1 MKTSEFT
8 NKPILNAIK
17 KELKNW
23 NRDLML
29 KKKMIR
35 DILNYK
41 VQFLSIFLMAFIG
54 VFVFTGML
62 AETNSL
68 ETTIDNYYEDSNLA
82 DGWIYSNYLSFDEF
96 VEQVDLLGATTQ
108 MERQLVVPSQAKLEN
123 NPDITLHF
131 VENNTISKFYLI
143 EGDPLDIND
152 SEGVWLDKKFA
163 EARNLSIGDTIAFES
178 NGIVIEKEIIG
189 LGDSPEYIY
198 RATASSAVPNYTS
211 SGFAYLSHK
220 AFPSQDIP
228 YNVLNVKFKGTPETY
243 SELLSYRLDGYYTAY
258 LPQYYQYS
266 ANVVSDAISQQTSLS
281 FVFPPLFIM
290 LSMLMLLTT
299 MKRIITHQR
308 TQIGVLKANGFTD
321 RKITMHYLLSGFI
334 LVTLGSTLGLI
345 LGPMFIH
352 MITFQSR
359 SFYFTFPYWSAT
371 GFLKFISIII
381 FMGAISLIVSY
392 TSIKDI
398 INEPPSIIIKPKAPK
413 LITSNAFEKMKIWKK
428 LPFNVRWNY
437 RDSKRNKFR
446 SAMTIIGVIGCT
458 VLLING
464 FGIYEQINISKDWYF
479 NDINN
484 FESKLIIDDIGIDQI
499 DTIVKD
505 VDGEKIM
512 DTSIEISTN
521 ETQLGSLLVFEGKDL
536 IKITDGNRKKIEL
549 GSDEVSIS
557 QKMADSL
564 GVKVGDT
571 VEFHIVGSD
580 KSAKVKIDK
589 IHASPFSQGLVMST
603 DKLEK
608 LGLNYTPTSIVTA
621 QHVNKSYDGI
631 KSILYSE
638 DLIEGWDAMQKTSIQ
653 IITAM
658 LVFAIVLA
666 IVILY
671 NMNLM
676 SFIESEKD
684 IATLKVLG
692 FKSKYLTKLLATQ
705 SLFFIIIGFILGI
718 PIGYYILKVLLFGF
732 GKKFYF
738 VPNISIANIVF
749 TFAIIIS
756 VSIVMNLFFL
766 RKIRTM
772 DMVDSLKDLN
782 S

>member
-1 MKTSEFT
+1 
-8 NKPILNAIK
+8 
-17 KELKNW
+17 
-23 NRDLML
+23 ML

-54 VFVFTGML
+54 IFVFTGML

-108 MERQLVVPSQAKLEN
+108 MDRQLVLPSQAKLEN

-143 EGDPLDIND
+143 EGEPLDIND

-163 EARNLSIGDTIAFES
+163 EARNLSIGDTISFES
-178 NGIVIEKEIIG
+178 NGIVIEKEIKG
-189 LGDSPEYIY
+189 LGDSPEYVY
-198 RATASSAVPNYTS
+198 RVTASSAVPNYTS

-220 AFPSQDIP
+220 AFPSEDIP
-228 YNVLNVKFKGTPETY
+228 YNVLNVKFKGSPETY
-243 SELLSYRLDGYYTAY
+243 AELLSYRLEGYYTAF
-258 LPQYYQYS
+258 LPQSYQYS
-266 ANVVSDAISQQTSLS
+266 VNVVSDTISQQTSLS

-299 MKRIITHQR
+299 MKRIITNQR
-308 TQIGVLKANGFTD
+308 TQIGVLKANGFTN
-321 RKITMHYLLSGFI
+321 RTITKHYLLSGFI
-334 LVTLGSTLGLI
+334 LVTLGSVLGLI
-345 LGPMFIH
+345 LGPMFLH
-352 MITFQSR
+352 MITFESR
-359 SFYFTFPYWSAT
+359 KFFFTFPYWSAT
-371 GFLKFISIII
+371 GFLKFISVII

-398 INEPPSIIIKPKAPK
+398 VNEPPSLIIKPKAPK
-413 LITSNAFEKMKIWKK
+413 MAKTDAFENMKIWKK

-446 SAMTIIGVIGCT
+446 SVITIIGVIGCT

-464 FGIYEQINISKDWYF
+464 FGIYEQMNTSKDWYF

-484 FESKLIIDDIGIDQI
+484 FESKLIIDDIGLDEIEAI
-499 DTIVKD
+499 AED
-505 VDGEKIM
+505 VDGEIIM
-512 DTSIEISTN
+512 DSSVEISANDT
-521 ETQLGSLLVFEGKDL
+521 ELGSLMVFEGKDL
-536 IKITDGNRKKIEL
+536 IKITDSNRKKIEL
-549 GSDEVSIS
+549 GKDEVSIS
-557 QKMADSL
+557 QKMADTL

-571 VEFHIVGSD
+571 IEFHIVGSED
-580 KSAKVKIDK
+580 SAKVKIDK
-589 IHASPFSQGLVMST
+589 IHTSPFSQGLVMSD
-603 DKLEK
+603 DKLDE

-631 KSILYSE
+631 KSILYSD
-638 DLIEGWDAMQKTSIQ
+638 DLIKGWDEMQKTSMQ

-658 LVFAIVLA
+658 LFFAVVLA
-666 IVILY
+666 VVILY
-671 NMNLM
+671 NMNLLA
-676 SFIESEKD
+676 FIESEND

-692 FKSKYLTKLLATQ
+692 FKSRYLTKLFATQ

-718 PIGYYILKVLLFGF
+718 PVGYYTLKVLLSGF
-732 GKKFYF
+732 GKKLYLL
-738 VPNISIANIVF
+738 PEISIANLTF

-756 VSIVMNLFFL
+756 VSIIMTLFFS
-766 RKIRTM
+766 RKIRKL
-772 DMVDSLKDLN
+772 DMVDALKGFE
-782 S
+782 